1 MKHKKIIECILMTT
15 IVASTIGSKALGI
28 ANEQDTS
35 ISRLCSMP
43 NETIETINY
52 EESLIDLKE
61 GKAIKVLPSK
71 GSRPITAKGIDKNI
85 AIPTSKGGELQSSI
99 KVKAVGS
106 VDYTIDNPYKNID
119 WHTANQLKAN
129 FHAHTNKSD
138 GRDTIQEVLNKHS
151 ELGYDVL
158 AITDHD
164 RLTYPWNDPEKG
176 DKNVIIPKGLNGI
189 PGAEFSS
196 KHHHI
201 NGFFLKE
208 FEKLS
213 TEEEVLRYIER
224 QGAISHLNHPGRYD
238 KSPMWYVNLYKQ
250 FPSLIGL
257 EVINRDDRY
266 PNDRKLWDNILTDI
280 IGERNVW
287 GFANADSHRLN
298 QINTSYNKMLI
309 DGEYTAEKLRRAMEN
324 GEFYFTANISA
335 ENNRKNNPNI
345 PAPTISNII
354 VDNDKDTITIEG
366 ENIQYIEWI
375 GSNSRQLGRGN
386 SLNLKEV
393 TSPNPYVRAVIVGE
407 GGVSFTQPFK
417 VTAQEGK

>member
-1 MKHKKIIECILMTT
+1 MAT
-15 IVASTIGSKALGI
+15 IAASTIGTKALGI
-28 ANEQDTS
+28 VNEQDTS
-35 ISRLCSMP
+35 ISTLYSIS
-43 NETIETINY
+43 NESAETTNY
-52 EESLIDLKE
+52 EESLIGLKE
-61 GKAIKVLPSK
+61 GNVIETLPSK
-71 GSRPITAKGIDKNI
+71 GSRFVTTEGISRTI
-85 AIPTSKGGELQSSI
+85 VIPTSKNGELQSSI
-99 KVKAVGS
+99 EVKVVEKT
-106 VDYTIDNPYKNID
+106 DYTIDNPYKNID
-119 WHTANQLKAN
+119 WRTANQLKAN

-138 GRDTIQEVLNKHS
+138 GRDTIQEVLDKHS
-151 ELGYDVL
+151 ELGYNVL

-176 DKNVIIPKGLNGI
+176 DKDVIIPKGLNGI

-196 KHHHI
+196 RHHHI

-213 TEEEVLRYIER
+213 TEEEVLKYIER
-224 QGAISHLNHPGRYD
+224 QGAISHFNHPGRYD
-238 KSPMWYVNLYKQ
+238 NSHMWYVNLYKQ
-250 FPSLIGL
+250 FPSLVGL

-309 DGEYTAEKLRRAMEN
+309 DGEYTAEKLKRAMEN

-345 PAPTISNII
+345 PAPTITNII

-366 ENIQYIEWI
+366 ENVQYIEWI

-393 TSPNPYVRAVIVGE
+393 ASPTPYVRAVIVGE

-417 VTAQEGK
+417 VTA